1 MEYLFGKIIR
11 ICAEIPAKWEEVFT
25 SNTHKLFFLYI
36 FMQNYKIALNDQLLG
51 TNCTN
56 NVTND
61 KNMVCRSQSGVRL

>member
-36 FMQNYKIALNDQLLG
+36 FMQNYKITFKRPTFSDELHE
-51 TNCTN
+51 
-56 NVTND
+56 
-61 KNMVCRSQSGVRL
+61 

>member
-25 SNTHKLFFLYI
+25 SNTHKLFFYI
-36 FMQNYKIALNDQLLG
+36 FSCKITKLLLNDQLLVMS
-51 TNCTN
+51 CTN

-61 KNMVCRSQSGVRL
+61 KIHKH